1 MTYFRLSFTNP
12 GTLST
17 QTVAFKGRL
26 QKYSDGL
33 PKIPAPI
40 KRLIERQSPG
50 WESCEVS
57 IVTLAT
63 YDRDRI
69 IVLPASISIA
79 EFDFASKDVAA

>member
-1 MTYFRLSFTNP
+1 MTDFQLSFANP
-12 GTLST
+12 GALST

-26 QKYSDGL
+26 QKHPSGL

-40 KRLIERQSPG
+40 KRLIDRHSPG
-50 WESCEVS
+50 WDSCEVS

-79 EFDFASKDVAA
+79 EFDFANKDVDA